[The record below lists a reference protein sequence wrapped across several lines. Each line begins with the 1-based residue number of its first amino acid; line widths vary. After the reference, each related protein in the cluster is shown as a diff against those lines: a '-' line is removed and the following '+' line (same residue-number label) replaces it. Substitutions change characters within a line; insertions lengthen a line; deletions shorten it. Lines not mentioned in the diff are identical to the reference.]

1 MKVFQIDELASY
13 PYSTQAK
20 GWTDN
25 KYVTGHNEIIFILQP
40 MDILEYIEEHTPEAM
55 EDIKKKI
62 QYTTDDQNPV
72 LMIVNLK

>member
-1 MKVFQIDELASY
+1 
-13 PYSTQAK
+13 
-20 GWTDN
+20 
-25 KYVTGHNEIIFILQP
+25 
-40 MDILEYIEEHTPEAM
+40 MDILEYIEEHAPEAM

>member
-1 MKVFQIDELASY
+1 MESY
-13 PYSTQAK
+13 PHPIQAK
-20 GWTDN
+20 GWGDN

-40 MDILEYIEEHTPEAM
+40 MDILEYIEEYAPEAM

>member
-13 PYSTQAK
+13 PYSIQAK
-20 GWTDN
+20 GGGDN

-40 MDILEYIEEHTPEAM
+40 MDILEYIEEHAPEAM